1 VNDSVGH
8 YFQTKKG
15 VRQDDPSS
23 PILFDI
29 VVDVLAILIARA
41 KDNSLFRGLVSNTVD
56 YNSFYGK

>member
-41 KDNSLFRGLVSNTVD
+41 KDNSLFRV
-56 YNSFYGK
+56 